1 MKKHSGMRP
10 QDIVILL
17 KIASI
22 RHRNWLIKDVANDLG
37 ISQSETSESL
47 YRSAYAGLVSA
58 DKKQLMR
65 KALLDFLIYGL
76 KYVYPQRPGPIVRG
90 MPTAHSAPPLNKMI
104 QSEEIYV
111 WPSGTG
117 EVRGQLI
124 EPLHSSVVEAC
135 KTDPIL
141 YEYLSLIDA
150 IRVGRVREQQLAI
163 KELTKRLLKNA

>member
-22 RHRNWLIKDVANDLG
+22 EHQDWYIKDIAYELG

-47 YRSAYAGLVSA
+47 HRSSYAGLISG
-58 DKKQLMR
+58 DKKKLMR
-65 KALLDFLIYGL
+65 QELFNLLVHGI

-90 MPTAHSAPPLNKMI
+90 MPTAHSAPPLNKI
-104 QSEEIYV
+104 IHSDEAYV
-111 WPSGTG
+111 WPSGQG
-117 EVRGQLI
+117 NSKGQSI
-124 EPLHSSVVEAC
+124 EPLHSSVIEAC
-135 KTDPIL
+135 TKDKIL

-150 IRVGRVREQQLAI
+150 IRVGRVREQKLAI
-163 KELTKRLLKNA
+163 DQLRKRII